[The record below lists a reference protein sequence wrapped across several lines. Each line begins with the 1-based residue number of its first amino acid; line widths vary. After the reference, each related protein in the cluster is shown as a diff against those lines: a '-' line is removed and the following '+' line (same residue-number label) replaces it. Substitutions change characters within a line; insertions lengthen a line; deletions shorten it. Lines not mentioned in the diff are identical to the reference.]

1 MRGIDCS
8 IRESKGIFPA
18 ASYYSQPSNKS
29 SASRLMIEQ
38 KSAVRDHF
46 DRSAGRFRLRRKPR
60 PDYPLLSGRSGT
72 RRNHDSAVS
81 QSLTLPRQCW
91 SSSLATRE
99 LEPPVKRMLG
109 NGSLE
114 SPQRSLFSYGSI

>member
-60 PDYPLLSGRSGT
+60 LDYPLLSGRSGT
-72 RRNHDSAVS
+72 RRNHDSVS
-81 QSLTLPRQCW
+81 QSLTLLRQCW

-99 LEPPVKRMLG
+99 LEPPVERMLG
-109 NGSLE
+109 NGALE
-114 SPQRSLFSYGSI
+114 VSATVLV